1 MPDHEPPIDTRSVF
15 REPRYMRFWFARIC
29 STISFQMAAVAVL
42 SYLMTKNAIGAVST
56 HDLDLV
62 KQPAI
67 ATGCQPVHFRESF
80 ITEGAETRMV
90 FDYLMR
96 PGVAPT
102 TNVPFLLKAVGL
114 PCSRET
120 SYL

>member
-1 MPDHEPPIDTRSVF
+1 LLYLLDEILLGTNNAER
-15 REPRYMRFWFARIC
+15 
-29 STISFQMAAVAVL
+29 QMAAVAVL

-67 ATGCQPVHFRESF
+67 ATGCQPVYFRESF
-80 ITEGAETRMV
+80 VNDGNETRMV

-114 PCSRET
+114 PTAAATLEGGPRIAGQ
-120 SYL
+120 